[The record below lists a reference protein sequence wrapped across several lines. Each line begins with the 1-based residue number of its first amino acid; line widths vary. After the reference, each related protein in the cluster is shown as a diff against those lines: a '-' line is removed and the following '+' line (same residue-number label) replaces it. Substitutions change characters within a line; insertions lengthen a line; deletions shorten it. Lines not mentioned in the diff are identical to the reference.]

1 MKILNKIEEYILL
14 ITFPLMTII
23 TVAGTTVRYMELGS
37 LTWSEEAARYLMII
51 AAFAGISL
59 GFRENSHLGLSFF
72 VEILP
77 EGLKKIAGVA
87 RNILILLFCAMLT
100 FYAFQ
105 IVQQQMQVIQ
115 YSPAMRI
122 PMWIVYMPVFLGGI
136 MMTVRVVQS
145 IIAPP
150 PKSDDNQEVML

>member
-23 TVAGTTVRYMELGS
+23 TVAGTSVRYLELGS

-72 VEILP
+72 VGKLP
-77 EGLKKIAGVA
+77 EKA
-87 RNILILLFCAMLT
+87 RKLLEIVRNVLVLLFCIMLT
-100 FYAFQ
+100 FFAFQ
-105 IVQQQMQVIQ
+105 IVQQQMQVTQ

-122 PMWIVYMPVFLGGI
+122 PMWIVYIPVFLGGI
-136 MMTVRVVQS
+136 MMTIRVLQS
-145 IIAPP
+145 IIWPVAA
-150 PKSDDNQEVML
+150 DNSQEVML

>member
-23 TVAGTTVRYMELGS
+23 TVAGTTVRYLELGS

-72 VEILP
+72 VGKIPVQARKVLEI
-77 EGLKKIAGVA
+77 A
-87 RNILILLFCAMLT
+87 RNLLVLLFCVMLT
-100 FYAFQ
+100 FFAFQ
-105 IVQQQMQVIQ
+105 IVQQQMQVTQ

-122 PMWIVYMPVFLGGI
+122 PMWIVYIPVFLGGI
-136 MMTVRVVQS
+136 MMTVRVLQS
-145 IIAPP
+145 IFWPAEAD
-150 PKSDDNQEVML
+150 SSQEVML